1 MVFNKIED
9 IVKQQETS
17 IDGSRAE
24 VSWHDNWNIFSIT
37 FECFFWVSKFK
48 LLQFQELKRTV

>member
-24 VSWHDNWNIFSIT
+24 VSFIESKTVFYFLKDSQNIAG
-37 FECFFWVSKFK
+37 
-48 LLQFQELKRTV
+48 QFLVWCDIPNSNF